1 MAIHSGA
8 DANVNDTIGAAKSDV
23 DIADAITKKHDGA
36 AQDAVTATKTTLT
49 AVKADS
55 DVSSAISLKHTQNTD
70 TGTSSAS
77 FLINGTAAGRTLIDY
92 IERQLYMRDE
102 PLVVGNGIVVVIGSD
117 NTASVWCDSNKWWDR
132 LSAGFQS
139 LLELNRENCY
149 TLNTNEVLDLL
160 ADSPVERHIDRSA
173 IDTGAIWIR

>member
-8 DANVNDTIGAAKSDV
+8 DANFNDTIGAAKSDV

-77 FLINGTAAGRTLIDY
+77 FLIIGTAAGRTLIDLFSHY
-92 IERQLYMRDE
+92 RLDMFVKR
-102 PLVVGNGIVVVIGSD
+102 GI
-117 NTASVWCDSNKWWDR
+117 
-132 LSAGFQS
+132 F
-139 LLELNRENCY
+139 LNRG
-149 TLNTNEVLDLL
+149 LV
-160 ADSPVERHIDRSA
+160 S
-173 IDTGAIWIR
+173 

>member
-23 DIADAITKKHDGA
+23 DITDAITKKHDGA
-36 AQDAVTATKTTLT
+36 AQDAVIATKTTLT

-70 TGTSSAS
+70 TGTTSTS
-77 FLINGTAAGRTLIDY
+77 FLINTIPAATTVIDF
-92 IERQLYMRDE
+92 IRRQLYIRDE